1 MSEKVKKKCVVVRLW
16 EQPYFVCD
24 IKEVSTLEFLNLEKE
39 CKKNRALLKNNQDS
53 QQSELLNRIN
63 QLEQEIKI
71 LKGED

>member
-39 CKKNRALLKNNQDS
+39 CKKNRDRTHIHWINEYN
-53 QQSELLNRIN
+53 ELVNRIN
-63 QLEQEIKI
+63 QLEKEIKI
-71 LKGED
+71 LKGEE